1 MRKGTRKQFCVHGHD
16 TFVCGRTKQRVC
28 KDCMTDIQKSN
39 YKYRSY
45 LMALKKFGSAQ
56 TLKVVKNAAFAV
68 DVNSLA
74 ERFLKDWPNKKITID
89 QIHNS
94 LKSIGIVNYSSE
106 DMSVLTSRLQAIGFS
121 IQK

>member
-1 MRKGTRKQFCVHGHD
+1 
-16 TFVCGRTKQRVC
+16 
-28 KDCMTDIQKSN
+28 
-39 YKYRSY
+39 
-45 LMALKKFGSAQ
+45 MALSKKGSP
-56 TLKVVKNAAFAV
+56 TKIRVVKNASFAV

-94 LKSIGIVNYSSE
+94 LKSIGIVNYSSD

-121 IQK
+121 LQK

>member
-1 MRKGTRKQFCVHGHD
+1 
-16 TFVCGRTKQRVC
+16 
-28 KDCMTDIQKSN
+28 
-39 YKYRSY
+39 
-45 LMALKKFGSAQ
+45 MALKKQGSPSKI
-56 TLKVVKNAAFAV
+56 KVVKNAAFAV

-106 DMSVLTSRLQAIGFS
+106 DMSVLTSRLQAIGFT
-121 IQK
+121 INR

>member
-1 MRKGTRKQFCVHGHD
+1 
-16 TFVCGRTKQRVC
+16 
-28 KDCMTDIQKSN
+28 
-39 YKYRSY
+39 
-45 LMALKKFGSAQ
+45 MALNKRGSP
-56 TLKVVKNAAFAV
+56 TKIKVVKNAAFAV

-74 ERFLKDWPNKKITID
+74 ERFLKDWPNKKITMD

-94 LKSIGIVNYSSE
+94 LKSIGVINYSSE